1 MNTDDELV
9 NTFADNYTAEMSA
22 APATNDS
29 PEHLLEKVDAY
40 LSMGWNETA
49 IDHIEEF
56 EDRTGIEFSEL
67 VDGTVSAHLVDP
79 REE

>member
-9 NTFADNYTAEMSA
+9 NTFADNYTESMSA
-22 APATNDS
+22 APATTDS

-40 LSMGWNETA
+40 LRMGWEETA
-49 IDHIEEF
+49 VEHIEEF
-56 EDRTGIEFSEL
+56 EDRTGIDFAEL
-67 VDGTVSAHLVDP
+67 AEDTVSRHLKDP